1 MRCDLWPFGQKLT
14 TWDCVKGSPTMFFLC
29 PLLAFLSF
37 ADSKVTE
44 CTKASASR
52 FTIQSL
58 SLSPPD
64 QVSPGENVTLGLLYT
79 NPTLVT
85 DGTVTTTVTYNYI
98 PLTPTVEPL
107 CKSVACPLEPGQ
119 HDGSAS
125 YTFPA
130 GLSGTVVTKIVWTV
144 ENIQVL
150 CLQLTLKALQAKVR
164 RFGLF

>member
-1 MRCDLWPFGQKLT
+1 
-14 TWDCVKGSPTMFFLC
+14 MFFLS
-29 PLLAFLSF
+29 LLAFAAL
-37 ADSKVTE
+37 ANAKVTD

-98 PLTPTVEPL
+98 PLTPTAEPL
-107 CKSVACPLEPGQ
+107 CKSIVCPLEPGQ
-119 HDGSAS
+119 HDGSVS
-125 YTFPA
+125 YIFPA
-130 GLSGTVVTKIVWTV
+130 GLTGSVVTKIVWTV

-150 CLQLTLKALQAKVR
+150 CLQLTLKALQAKVP

>member
-1 MRCDLWPFGQKLT
+1 
-14 TWDCVKGSPTMFFLC
+14 MFLS
-29 PLLAFLSF
+29 LLAFL
-37 ADSKVTE
+37 ALTESKVTD

-64 QVSPGENVTLGLLYT
+64 QVSPGENVTLGLIYT
-79 NPTLVT
+79 NPATVN
-85 DGTVTTTVTYNYI
+85 DGTVTTSVSYNFI

-107 CKSVACPLEPGQ
+107 CKSVPCPLEPGQ
-119 HDGSAS
+119 HDGSGS

-130 GLSGTVVTKIVWTV
+130 GLSGSVATKIVWTV
-144 ENIQVL
+144 ADIQVL
-150 CLQLTLKALQAKVR
+150 CLQLTLKTLGPR